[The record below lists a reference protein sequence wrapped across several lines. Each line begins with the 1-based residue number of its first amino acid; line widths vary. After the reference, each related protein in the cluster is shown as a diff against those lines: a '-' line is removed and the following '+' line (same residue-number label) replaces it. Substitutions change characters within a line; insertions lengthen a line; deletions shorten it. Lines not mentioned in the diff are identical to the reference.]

1 MGGLGDLIGGL
12 AGGSSG
18 SGGLDDVL
26 EKLSGSGGTAPGG
39 LGGMLAGLVPVVS
52 GMLEHGGLQKVL
64 AQLEAGGLGS
74 QAASWIGTGTNQ
86 SISAAEIEKV
96 LGSPQ
101 LAGYRRSK
109 LGVSPDEAAGALA
122 QVLPAVVDTVSPE
135 GELPD
140 QGELDSALARLADGT
155 QGGAEAGRPAPSRT

>member
-18 SGGLDDVL
+18 SGGVDDVL

-39 LGGMLAGLVPVVS
+39 LGGMLTGLVPVVS
-52 GMLEHGGLQKVL
+52 GMLEHGGLQNVL

-86 SISAAEIEKV
+86 SISAADIEKV
-96 LGSPQ
+96 LGSPR
-101 LAGYRRSK
+101 LAGIAGK
-109 LGVSPDEAAGALA
+109 VGVSPDEAAGALA

-140 QGELDSALARLADGT
+140 QGELDSALARLADGS
-155 QGGAEAGRPAPSRT
+155 QAPG